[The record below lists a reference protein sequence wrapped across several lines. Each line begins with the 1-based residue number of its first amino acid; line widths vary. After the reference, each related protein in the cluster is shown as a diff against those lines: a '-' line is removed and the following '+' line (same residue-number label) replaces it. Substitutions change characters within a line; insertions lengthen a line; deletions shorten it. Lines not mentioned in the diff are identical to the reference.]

1 VSDSQERFVI
11 AGGGILGLST
21 AYRLKQ
27 ERPACSITLLEKE
40 KALALHQT
48 GHNSGVLHSGMY
60 YRPGSLK
67 AENCR
72 EGKRQLEVFCDTHDI
87 PYDICGKVIVATK
100 EDQLAML
107 ETIYQRGQAN
117 GVRCEIIDRD
127 ALRDLE
133 PFAAGIRAIHVPE
146 AGIVDYRQVCLKLGE
161 LLVAQGVHVRLG
173 EAVTGVQSRG
183 DEQVVE
189 SSGGVYTAHYFINC
203 AGLHCDRLARLGGYD
218 PEARIVPFRGEYFLL
233 KPEARHLCKNLIY
246 PVPDLNFPF
255 LGVHVTRT
263 ISGAVACGP
272 NAVLALAREGYRKT
286 DLNLK
291 DLCETFAYR
300 GARRLFRKH
309 FRMGV
314 GEMHR
319 SISKRAFVKALQ
331 HLVPEI
337 QAGQLEA
344 ADAGIRAQAVAP
356 DGKLIDDFLIARRP
370 GQLHVL
376 NAPSPAATSALN
388 IGNILAEMIGTGA

>member
-27 ERPACSITLLEKE
+27 KRPACSITLLEKE

-87 PYDICGKVIVATK
+87 PYDICGKVIVATN

-107 ETIYQRGQAN
+107 ETIYRRGQGN

-161 LLVAQGVHVRLG
+161 LLVDQGVHVRLG

-263 ISGAVACGP
+263 ISGTVACGP

>member
-1 VSDSQERFVI
+1 MSDSQERFVI

-27 ERPACSITLLEKE
+27 KRPACSITLLEKE